1 MSSRD
6 NFFEE
11 QTSEA
16 FNVLIKHEH
25 LMEFIKNF
33 NNNSTGF
40 IWSESKEINE
50 ISNLLE
56 FQGHSGT
63 SFALTLRQIQA
74 RLNN

>member
-11 QTSEA
+11 QTTKA

-25 LMEFIKNF
+25 LMEFIQKF
-33 NNNSTGF
+33 SNNSTGF
-40 IWSESKEINE
+40 IWAEGKEINE
-50 ISNLLE
+50 ISKLLE
-56 FQGHSGT
+56 FQGHSGA
-63 SFALTLRQIQA
+63 SFALTLRQIQS

>member
-11 QTSEA
+11 QTTKA

-40 IWSESKEINE
+40 IWSENKEVGE
-50 ISNLLE
+50 ILKLLE
-56 FQGHSGT
+56 FQGHSGS